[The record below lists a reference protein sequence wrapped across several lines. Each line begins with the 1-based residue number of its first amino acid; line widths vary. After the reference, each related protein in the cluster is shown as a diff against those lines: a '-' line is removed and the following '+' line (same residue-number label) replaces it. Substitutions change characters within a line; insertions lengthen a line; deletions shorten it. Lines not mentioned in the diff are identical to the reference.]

1 LKIFSPVVWCVNGL
15 TAMVGQPIRDEPGT
29 AMADGNGLQQLFVYQ
44 VRFLAAEVPSR
55 QFLT

>member
-1 LKIFSPVVWCVNGL
+1 
-15 TAMVGQPIRDEPGT
+15 MVGQPIRDEPGT